1 VWYVFCSLVKM
12 DLHMVLTFFGIS
24 LRIIIHLVP
33 DSFNCFSLLYFWQYY
48 QNLFRNGECFLHI
61 VSLLNGTFDE
71 AVGEQL
77 VLNVL
82 RTLTAL
88 LAENDESK
96 VTKYFAIVH
105 ACAT

>member
-1 VWYVFCSLVKM
+1 MLSLSCKDGSAQSTLLILVFLFSSLF
-12 DLHMVLTFFGIS
+12 H
-24 LRIIIHLVP
+24 IIPV
-33 DSFNCFSLLYFWQYY
+33 SFIYFTIIFWQYY

-82 RTLTAL
+82 QTLTTL

-96 VTKYFAIVH
+96 VRKYLAISD
-105 ACAT
+105 ACVT